1 MKEDPN
7 QDNQDN
13 QNRAQFYR
21 PPGVD
26 PHRGKE
32 AELMA
37 QGAKKLSVFWG
48 DEAPPEALFRLQ
60 AEGLVAHRRFSVKRP
75 AGPSGRLARRQAAA
89 SAAGP
94 APRSGSREPRV
105 GRAERVLWV
114 DLFWLVSGEAE
125 AGLVDLAASRARL
138 ETLLRAVLSGTQR
151 ADEAVEREIG
161 TLLGYE
167 PEAIEA
173 FIQWKADLAQSLPG
187 GGAWLGDAVPA
198 AVPPR
203 SAAVAEPADART
215 ETET

>member
-1 MKEDPN
+1 MKEVPN
-7 QDNQDN
+7 QDNQD
-13 QNRAQFYR
+13 RAQFYR

-26 PHRGKE
+26 PHRGRE

-60 AEGLVAHRRFSVKRP
+60 SQGLVAHRRFSVKRP
-75 AGPSGRLARRQAAA
+75 AGSSGRLARRRAAA
-89 SAAGP
+89 EP
-94 APRSGSREPRV
+94 VPGSRGPRV

-114 DLFWLVSGEAE
+114 DLFWLVSAE
-125 AGLVDLAASRARL
+125 AGLAASRTRL

-151 ADEAVEREIG
+151 ADAAIEREIG

-173 FIQWKADLAQSLPG
+173 FLQWKADLAQSLPG
-187 GGAWLGDAVPA
+187 GGAWLGDTVPGT
-198 AVPPR
+198 VPGA
-203 SAAVAEPADART
+203 SRT
-215 ETET
+215 EPGMTRKNS

>member
-1 MKEDPN
+1 MKEAPN
-7 QDNQDN
+7 QDHPD
-13 QNRAQFYR
+13 RAQFYR

-37 QGAKKLSVFWG
+37 QGAKQLSVFWG

-60 AEGLVAHRRFSVKRP
+60 SQGLVAHRRFSVKRP
-75 AGPSGRLARRQAAA
+75 AGPSRRGPSRRLAAE
-89 SAAGP
+89 
-94 APRSGSREPRV
+94 SGSRGPRV
-105 GRAERVLWV
+105 GRAERVIWV

-125 AGLVDLAASRARL
+125 AGLAAARTRL

-151 ADEAVEREIG
+151 ADETLEREIG

-198 AVPPR
+198 ASR
-203 SAAVAEPADART
+203 AEPVLTR
-215 ETET
+215 ENS